1 MAVVAS
7 HAVKTFTL
15 PVNRGNGT
23 VDANEVRSN
32 DNLLR
37 QAYVAHDADPTI
49 HIQSGTLAN
58 RPASLAEGST
68 YFCTDTQDTYTYT
81 GGAWVQTA
89 WAHWYGDFYDTT
101 DQAITTANTA
111 QLVTLNST
119 GVTRGTSRSNGSRV
133 NVSYAGDYNIMFSV
147 QFRNASADEQD
158 AYLWLKKNGTNI
170 ADTAGRVT
178 IPKKHGSE
186 DGHSI
191 AAWNVYAT
199 LAANDYVELY
209 VQASSTD
216 VTVETIAAAGS
227 VSRSPSVILTIN
239 RI

>member
-1 MAVVAS
+1 MAAVAS

-23 VDANEVRSN
+23 VDANEIRNN
-32 DNLLR
+32 DNILR
-37 QAYVAHDADPTI
+37 TAYNAHDADSTI

-119 GVTRGTSRSNGSRV
+119 GNTRGTSRTNGSRV
-133 NVSYAGDYNIMFSV
+133 NVSYAGDYNVMFSV
-147 QFRNASADEQD
+147 QLKNASADEQD
-158 AYLWLKKNGTNI
+158 AYLWLKKNNANV
-170 ADTAGRVT
+170 ADSAGRVT

-186 DGHSI
+186 DGHTI
-191 AAWNVYAT
+191 AAWNIFLT

-209 VQASSTD
+209 AQATSTD
-216 VTVETIAAAGS
+216 VAIETIAAAGS
-227 VSRSPSVILTIN
+227 VPRSPSVIITIN